1 MARPQVPSQGSA
13 DPDLFPRAR
22 PVAAALARV
31 ARALL
36 ALGVSLG
43 LLAGTAWGGAMM
55 SKDPDLAKRLGY
67 RSVQERRAE
76 APNLTQTSVLAE
88 AVLVPAPLDLILASQ
103 TSSGALRLKP
113 SDERVIP
120 YFANLACLGLVH
132 ERPQEVKAYLEW
144 YLRRLN
150 RPDRAGLVGTVYDYE
165 VDVTGEERS
174 TGRYDSADAYAA
186 TFLTLVREYVRATGD
201 LDFVRERFEDL
212 TLVASVI
219 RVLQDQ
225 DGLIWVTPARREKY
239 LMDNCECFRGLVDWA
254 AVLEILGYDQE
265 AADFRAAAGQV
276 RQAVISRLWNP
287 KLGNFDWGIYTLWLP
302 GGRRVEITR
311 PSSWRRWY
319 PDAVAQ
325 LFPVASGLLKPQDKR
340 AKALYESFNAWHPGW
355 VVHDKEDPHPWA
367 VVGYV
372 AALMGDEERAGA
384 FTRSLADGYFG
395 SEGPFACLSW
405 ELSLYLL
412 TLERLGPG
420 AP

>member
-1 MARPQVPSQGSA
+1 MARSQAPSQRPA
-13 DPDLFPRAR
+13 DPNTYPRSR
-22 PVAAALARV
+22 PFAAGLARA

-43 LLAGTAWGGAMM
+43 LLAGTAWGASVM
-55 SKDPDLAKRLGY
+55 SKDPDLATRLGY
-67 RSVQERRAE
+67 RSVQERRAA
-76 APNLTQTSVLAE
+76 APALIQMSVLAE
-88 AVLVPAPLDLILASQ
+88 AVLVPAPHDLILASQ

-120 YFANLACLGLVH
+120 YFANLACLGLVR
-132 ERPQEVKAYLEW
+132 ERPQEVRAYLEW
-144 YLRRLN
+144 YLGHLN
-150 RPDRAGLVGTVYDYE
+150 RPDRAGLVGTVYDHE
-165 VDVTGEERS
+165 VDGAGEERS

-186 TFLTLVREYVRATGD
+186 TFLTLVREYVEATGD
-201 LDFVRERFEDL
+201 LDFVRERLGDL

-225 DGLIWVTPARREKY
+225 DGLIWATAARREKY

-254 AVLEILGYDQE
+254 AVLETLGHDQE
-265 AADFRAAAGQV
+265 AADIRAAAGQV
-276 RQAVISRLWNP
+276 RQAVITRLWNP

-325 LFPVASGLLKPQDKR
+325 LFPVVSGLLKPQDKR

-355 VVHDKEDPHPWA
+355 VVHDKDDPHPWA
-367 VVGYV
+367 IVGYA
-372 AALMGDEERAGA
+372 AALMGDRERAGA
-384 FTRSLADGYFG
+384 FARSLADGYFG

-412 TLERLGPG
+412 TVERLGPG